1 MNHWLVKQEPEDYPF
16 SQLVA
21 DGHADWTGVR
31 NFQARNNLRAM
42 KKGDRVLYY
51 HSGDSKSIVG
61 TATVSREAF
70 LDPTVEDDDP
80 KGEWYAVELAAG
92 EILPRPLT
100 LAEIKSDP
108 KLGELPLIRHTRLS
122 VMPVHRAEFDHIL
135 RLTHPSP

>member
-16 SQLVA
+16 AQLVG
-21 DGHADWTGVR
+21 DGRTEWTGVR

-51 HSGDSKSIVG
+51 HSGAEKSIVG

-70 LDPTVEDDDP
+70 PDPTVTTDDP
-80 KGEWYAVELAAG
+80 RGDWFAVELAAG
-92 EILPRPLT
+92 KPLTRPVT

-108 KLGELPLIRHTRLS
+108 KLGDMPLVKHSRLS
-122 VMPVHRAEFDHIL
+122 VMPVSRPAFEHVLKLAGH
-135 RLTHPSP
+135 